1 MTSELEKNSKAVANL
16 YKQHEG
22 DTVARGSYNIGR
34 TFVGANPSASIKSEY
49 SREDYDYYRQYEA
62 VPRNCEELINLSM
75 KAYDKVGIVRNT
87 IDLMSDFTCKGIR
100 IVHENSQQEKFYN
113 AWWEYINGDMVSERF
128 ANYLYRMA
136 NVVVNTTYGKISANI
151 ERKWM
156 SAYGDEK
163 PVTEIKAEKR
173 RIPLK
178 YTFMNPL
185 TLEVL
190 APEISLFTGKNMYGL
205 RLSPALKNAFAKL
218 QNQYPGIAYDE
229 VISLVPKYIMDAM
242 KSGKSLLPLDSENIS
257 IYFYRKDDWEIWAK
271 PMISSILDDLIML
284 EKTKL
289 ADMSALD
296 GAISNVRLWKLGNI
310 DSPSANNWLIP
321 EPFVINKLRNILA
334 NNVGGGTI
342 DLVWG
347 PDIDF
352 KETNTNVHNFL
363 GIEKYEATLLQIYQ
377 GLGIPFSSGGSA
389 SSGLTNNFIAMQ
401 TFVER
406 LEYGRRVITDFWN
419 KEIKRVQIAMGF
431 SKPAQIT
438 FEQINLGD
446 DTTYKQLL
454 ISLLDRDIISVDTAL
469 DSFGFSHIEKKRVQR
484 DYQQRKSGKLADK
497 TGVFHSPNQEHEL
510 KKIILQRGGVAPS
523 EVGLDLN
530 ERKEG
535 EKSPNE
541 QAEEAQMKLAEVNN
555 QAKLVQQKNKP
566 SGTNGRPKSAK
577 DSAPRKQKRPPLQT
591 KADNF
596 MNMFMWG
603 FDAQKKVS
611 DIVTPVLLKAAYN
624 KPNVRSLST
633 EEFNELE
640 AFKFTIFSNL
650 KPFEQVT
657 EDRILTLSSAN
668 PTPKQEVVAG
678 TKILFSS
685 FVSQNEREPTID
697 EMRQI
702 QSSGFA
708 LSYEPEQSTEVEL
721 DNILA

>member
-1 MTSELEKNSKAVANL
+1 MSNSIVETSEIVSQLYGEESNNIAKAS
-16 YKQHEG
+16 
-22 DTVARGSYNIGR
+22 SYNIGR
-34 TFVGANPSASIKSEY
+34 TFVNANPSSSIKSEY
-49 SREDYDYYRQYEA
+49 TREDYNYYRQYEA
-62 VPRNCEELINLSM
+62 VPKNTEELIQLSM

-87 IDLMSDFTCKGIR
+87 VDLMSDFTCKGIK
-100 IVHENSQQEKFYN
+100 IIHENSQQEKFYN
-113 AWWEYINGDMVSERF
+113 AWWEYINGDMVSEHF
-128 ANYLYRMA
+128 TNYLYRMA
-136 NVVVNTTYGKISANI
+136 NVVVNTTYGKVSATV

-156 SAYGDEK
+156 SSS
-163 PVTEIKAEKR
+163 AEERGVVEVKMDKR

-178 YTFMNPL
+178 YTFLNPL

-190 APEISLFTGKNMYGL
+190 SPEIALFTGKTIYAL
-205 RLSPALKNAFAKL
+205 RLSPTLKSAFAKL
-218 QNQYPGIAYDE
+218 QGQYPGIAYDE
-229 VISLVPKYIMDAM
+229 VLSLVPKYILDAM
-242 KSGKSLLPLDSENIS
+242 KAGKSLLPVDNENMS
-257 IYFYRKDDWEIWAK
+257 VYFYRKDDWEVWAK

-296 GAISNVRLWKLGNI
+296 GAISNVRLWKLGSIESENM
-310 DSPSANNWLIP
+310 NNWIIP
-321 EPFVINKLRNILA
+321 KPFLINKLRNILA

-352 KETNTNVHNFL
+352 KESNTNVHNFL

-377 GLGIPFSSGGSA
+377 GLGIPFSSGGA
-389 SSGLTNNFIAMQ
+389 ASGLTNNFIAMQ

-406 LEYGRRVITDFWN
+406 LEYGRRILSDFWN
-419 KEIKRVQIAMGF
+419 KEIKKVQLAMGF

-438 FEQINLGD
+438 FGQINLGD
-446 DTTYKQLL
+446 DSTYKQLL

-469 DSFGFSHIEKKRVQR
+469 DSFGFSEIEKKRVQR
-484 DYQQRKSGKLADK
+484 DYKMRKSGRLAEK
-497 TGVFHSPNQEHEL
+497 TGSFHSPNQEHEL

-523 EVGLDLN
+523 EVGLDLK

-541 QAEEAQMKLAEVNN
+541 QTEESQMKLAEINN
-555 QAKLVQQKNKP
+555 QAKLLQQKNKP
-566 SGTNGRPKSAK
+566 AGTNGRPKSAK
-577 DSAPRKQKRPPLQT
+577 DTAPRKQKRPPIQT
-591 KADNF
+591 KASGF
-596 MNMFMWG
+596 TNMFIWG

-611 DIVTPVLLKAAYN
+611 DIVTPILLKAAYN

-640 AFKFTIFSNL
+640 LFKFTIFSNL
-650 KPFEQVT
+650 VPFETVT
-657 EDRILTLSSAN
+657 EDRVKELSSAN
-668 PTPKQEVVAG
+668 LSPKEDVVAG

-685 FVSQNEREPTID
+685 FRGQNEREPTVE

-702 QSSGFA
+702 QASGFA
-708 LSYEPEQSTEVEL
+708 LAYEPEPNTETEFDAV
-721 DNILA
+721 I